1 MEATGG
7 GGVAPGGPR
16 RDAPGAWTNMT
27 GGMQQRGRSGATM
40 AGGLPNGR
48 HRGERIP
55 APFDGYRDVVRSGWI
70 DENGHLNM
78 GYYVVVF
85 DYATDA
91 WLDFIGLSKRY
102 KIAHGVMTF
111 SLESHVTY
119 RRELRESDELRFTT
133 QLLDFDEK
141 RIHYFHQMF
150 HAREGYMAATN
161 ELMSLHV
168 SRETRRSAPM
178 APEILERLGEIQQAH
193 RALSIPPQVG
203 RVMGLEAPP
212 TT

>member
-1 MEATGG
+1 
-7 GGVAPGGPR
+7 
-16 RDAPGAWTNMT
+16 MT
-27 GGMQQRGRSGATM
+27 KEGESSSTKQ
-40 AGGLPNGR
+40 GGLSDQSRP
-48 HRGERIP
+48 GEKLP

-91 WLDFIGLSKRY
+91 WLDFIGLSRPY
-102 KIAHGVMTF
+102 KAAHGVMTF

-119 RRELRESDELRFTT
+119 RRELREGDELRFTT
-133 QLLDFDEK
+133 QLLGFDEK

-150 HAREGYMAATN
+150 HARESHLAATN

-168 SRETRRSAPM
+168 SAETRRSAPM
-178 APEILERLGEIQQAH
+178 AREILEGLEEIQRAH
-193 RALSIPPQVG
+193 RALPIPSQVG
-203 RVMGLEAPP
+203 RVMGLKAAP